1 MKKTSFLLGLS
12 LMLFISGCTGN
23 FDIIDTSFNVE
34 SCDKYFSLMKCVLE
48 NDKSEDWTK
57 ERREK
62 LVQSIKDMQNEWN
75 QLNEDELDERCTTE
89 LHRFELI
96 KEQLD
101 EIWCY
106 IE

>member
-1 MKKTSFLLGLS
+1 
-12 LMLFISGCTGN
+12 
-23 FDIIDTSFNVE
+23 
-34 SCDKYFSLMKCVLE
+34 
-48 NDKSEDWTK
+48 
-57 ERREK
+57 
-62 LVQSIKDMQNEWN
+62 MQNEWN